1 MELLEITEKE
11 RVGREVAANRLH
23 ALADALSRHNDVEFE
38 RGGLRFKVRVPDQ
51 VELKIE
57 FEVEDDETELEIEL
71 RWPSRARQPS
81 SSIS

>member
-23 ALADALSRHNDVEFE
+23 ALADALARHNDVEFE

-51 VELKIE
+51 IELKIE

-71 RWPSRARQPS
+71 RWPSRALQPS